1 MLFLPCSLKTGK
13 KLISWEI
20 RSLKVLEGVGAFL
33 RAHAFGRF
41 EIELKSFPGLQ
52 PVLLPIAKSWK
63 VLLMPMPCEAQPHTS
78 NNSFLSALS
87 RAGGWNC
94 CLVTGDGS
102 GDPTGGRKML
112 HQDVEGQQEAGV
124 SSQKG
129 LKPSKSHNTKT
140 HEIPHFDSLTLNF
153 YCKCAQENLP

>member
-20 RSLKVLEGVGAFL
+20 RSLKVLEEVGAFL

-78 NNSFLSALS
+78 NNSFCQPYPEQGVGTAAWLLGMVLGIQ
-87 RAGGWNC
+87 R
-94 CLVTGDGS
+94 
-102 GDPTGGRKML
+102 
-112 HQDVEGQQEAGV
+112 EAGKCCIRMWRV
-124 SSQKG
+124 NRKLVFPHRKG
-129 LKPSKSHNTKT
+129 
-140 HEIPHFDSLTLNF
+140 
-153 YCKCAQENLP
+153 